1 MTWIVNLSY
10 TLPESNNKS
19 LRPNTYD
26 QKCMYFSSKF
36 LWFHFIKLFFRF
48 TCSLEKV
55 IKTKI
60 ALSHL
65 NRALMTEC
73 CYLGLKQI
81 DCLNNIL
88 NSNIIAIF
96 PTGYGK
102 SLIFEILPFFSYH
115 LCNKK
120 AVVLLIAPLNVL
132 IEQEYTS

>member
-19 LRPNTYD
+19 LRPYIND

-65 NRALMTEC
+65 NRELMTEC
-73 CYLGLKQI
+73 CYLKLKQI
-81 DCLNNIL
+81 ECLNNIL
-88 NSNIIAIF
+88 NSNIIAIC
-96 PTGYGK
+96 PTGNRK
-102 SLIFEILPFFSYH
+102 TLIFEILPFFSYH

-120 AVVLLIAPLNVL
+120 AVVLVIAALNVL
-132 IEQEYTS
+132 IGQEYTS